1 MDIQLMPS
9 LHIIFDPNDKIM
21 PIPDAHAKAMGF
33 EACKMPIP
41 ANLGSVDI
49 YNVAKKLAE
58 LMLEQLL
65 RAEKK

>member
-1 MDIQLMPS
+1 MPS
-9 LHIIFDPNDKIM
+9 LHVIYDPDDKIVT
-21 PIPDAHAKAMGF
+21 PPDAEKQFGF
-33 EACKMPIP
+33 RSSKMPIP
-41 ANLGSVDI
+41 KDLSSVDI